1 MSLHYEIVPIAVQEN
16 CQVAIYPQ
24 GRQLHAG
31 ILTPV
36 QNKPEHAAVALKH
49 NLMPPPSR
57 KRGQTLGGM
66 ADWLPRRRSRS

>member
-1 MSLHYEIVPIAVQEN
+1 MSLHYEIVPVAVQEN

-36 QNKPEHAAVALKH
+36 QNKPEHAAVTLKN
-49 NLMPPPSR
+49 NLVPL
-57 KRGQTLGGM
+57 TL
-66 ADWLPRRRSRS
+66 R